1 MNSRVFAIALLAPAT
16 HPQSPI
22 SLVQDVSL
30 KAAMGRLLRILGALF
45 FLLKGQ
51 STLAAVVAVEV
62 RRHENTS
69 TAGLERA
76 LPPQAGDLAIVVHTV
91 ELQRRERVFLVLVRD
106 LLRLG
111 VVLRH
116 DDHAVCCL
124 GASKS
129 TDGTHTACWRPMNA
143 HTRTFF
149 FRFLPPP
156 RSRNTRWRVDS
167 FWML

>member
-116 DDHAVCCL
+116 DDHAVWCL
-124 GASKS
+124 GASKAP
-129 TDGTHTACWRPMNA
+129 TA
-143 HTRTFF
+143 HT
-149 FRFLPPP
+149 LPAGG
-156 RSRNTRWRVDS
+156 R
-167 FWML
+167 